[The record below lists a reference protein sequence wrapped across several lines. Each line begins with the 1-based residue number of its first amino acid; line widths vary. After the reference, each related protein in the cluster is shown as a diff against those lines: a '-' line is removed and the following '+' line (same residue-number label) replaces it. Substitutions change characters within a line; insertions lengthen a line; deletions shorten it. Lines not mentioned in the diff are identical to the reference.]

1 MSQKNNR
8 MPLIVGIA
16 LFALAALITISLIS
30 GSLNFGAASPGRGS
44 LLFACGTMLFSVYGI
59 SSYLIPL
66 YLLACGAA
74 SIDSRWSRQ
83 RIACLAV
90 SIIPFFTIALAEH
103 HGRVIATQDASPI
116 AITKICILAAIAV
129 LLVAMEYLVTMLL
142 ASASLKDEILPKLH
156 GYKDLAAAKILQLKK
171 SSSEALA
178 AAQQKLQEKLRVE
191 EEERA
196 VDDAGEDEAQQQS
209 AQTIVSGAADEEL
222 QLSPEEAELAQSL
235 DKDID
240 SVADSLFAENVA
252 SEGDED
258 EMLMEDAVT
267 DEELSIIEQTVA
279 EEDSALNGD
288 EPQPEARSA
297 DSTISYEAAAAYAD
311 NGSPAAPAPGA
322 HTISLE
328 DEAEPPQYAARIPQ
342 EEDATPAAATE
353 ARSVS
358 PEDEAEPVLHAAD
371 CNPIAA
377 DAADADYSS
386 APAYRADADSF
397 AADCNPIAADATPA
411 AATEARSVSPEDEA
425 EPVLHAAD
433 CNPIAADA
441 ADADYSSAP
450 AYRAD
455 ADSFAADCNPI
466 AADATPAAA
475 AEARSVSPEDEAEP
489 VLHADSAAGD
499 EPRQEPPALPEAE
512 HSVIISSLSDVFAR
526 MEADAG
532 AQLDNSDT
540 APNTAAESSGASA
553 ADTSG
558 WQHPSEIPSESIPS
572 ESIPEAEASAAAES
586 AYGYNDEPIPVEID
600 EDESTSYE
608 GAQFDPVAAPV
619 VDSEGKLRPQQIER
633 NLTTQ
638 EDYGTDS
645 YTPFPEEDLEI
656 DESDYVEEEELS
668 YAEEESDDVRPVA
681 LPHAVRADGSP
692 VPPPAHRRIAHGPY
706 EIPTELLTQYE
717 DDQYWIIDE
726 ETEQAAESLK
736 ETLREF
742 GIQAE
747 VTDIRKG
754 PVVTMFEI
762 LPAPGVKLSKIVSL
776 QDNIALRLA
785 ASSVR
790 IVAPIPG
797 KKAVGIE
804 IPNKK
809 RAIVSFR
816 ECIEQDIPEWKKMAV
831 PVILGKDIEG
841 ETQIMD
847 LVKTPHL
854 LIAGSTGSGKSVCV
868 NSMILSV
875 LFKRSPNEVK
885 MILIDPKIV
894 ELKLYNDIPHLL
906 TPVITEPKRAMQA
919 LQYCLCEMERR
930 YALLDSMGVRDIST
944 YNKRIVERHIA
955 TEKLPYIIVVI
966 DEFADLMAT
975 TGKQLESVL
984 ARLAAMSRAVG
995 IHLVLATQ
1003 RPSIDVITGL
1013 IKANIPSRIAFMV
1026 ASKTDS
1032 RIILDQPGADK
1043 LLGKGDMLYASSTD
1057 PFPVRIQGAFVSD
1070 QEVEDVV
1077 DAVKQWGEPEYI
1089 DDEIFVDDEDDE
1101 ENDDLVL
1108 SADGEDPMYEKA
1120 LDIVVQ
1126 AGKASASYIQRRL
1139 KIGYNRAARL
1149 VEEMEERGIVGPAN
1163 GSKPREIIHMP

>member
-1 MSQKNNR
+1 
-8 MPLIVGIA
+8 
-16 LFALAALITISLIS
+16 
-30 GSLNFGAASPGRGS
+30 
-44 LLFACGTMLFSVYGI
+44 
-59 SSYLIPL
+59 
-66 YLLACGAA
+66 
-74 SIDSRWSRQ
+74 
-83 RIACLAV
+83 
-90 SIIPFFTIALAEH
+90 
-103 HGRVIATQDASPI
+103 
-116 AITKICILAAIAV
+116 
-129 LLVAMEYLVTMLL
+129 
-142 ASASLKDEILPKLH
+142 
-156 GYKDLAAAKILQLKK
+156 
-171 SSSEALA
+171 
-178 AAQQKLQEKLRVE
+178 
-191 EEERA
+191 
-196 VDDAGEDEAQQQS
+196 
-209 AQTIVSGAADEEL
+209 
-222 QLSPEEAELAQSL
+222 
-235 DKDID
+235 
-240 SVADSLFAENVA
+240 
-252 SEGDED
+252 
-258 EMLMEDAVT
+258 
-267 DEELSIIEQTVA
+267 
-279 EEDSALNGD
+279 
-288 EPQPEARSA
+288 
-297 DSTISYEAAAAYAD
+297 
-311 NGSPAAPAPGA
+311 
-322 HTISLE
+322 
-328 DEAEPPQYAARIPQ
+328 
-342 EEDATPAAATE
+342 
-353 ARSVS
+353 
-358 PEDEAEPVLHAAD
+358 
-371 CNPIAA
+371 
-377 DAADADYSS
+377 
-386 APAYRADADSF
+386 
-397 AADCNPIAADATPA
+397 
-411 AATEARSVSPEDEA
+411 
-425 EPVLHAAD
+425 
-433 CNPIAADA
+433 
-441 ADADYSSAP
+441 
-450 AYRAD
+450 
-455 ADSFAADCNPI
+455 
-466 AADATPAAA
+466 
-475 AEARSVSPEDEAEP
+475 
-489 VLHADSAAGD
+489 
-499 EPRQEPPALPEAE
+499 
-512 HSVIISSLSDVFAR
+512 